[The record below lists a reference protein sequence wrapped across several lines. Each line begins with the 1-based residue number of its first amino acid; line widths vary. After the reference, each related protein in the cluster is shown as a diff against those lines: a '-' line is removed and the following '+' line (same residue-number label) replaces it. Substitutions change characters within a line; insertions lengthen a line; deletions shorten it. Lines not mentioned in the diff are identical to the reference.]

1 MKALIGIIG
10 GENERGTGGSF
21 TSVST
26 GKGSPVRDP
35 VSPQGQVNSPW
46 PHLASLAGARGD
58 WLDFRNHSR
67 SIASLCDTWVG
78 RARNYAASMVVVHGS
93 YVITGGNI
101 YKAIGAYGASYTLNV
116 APSSG
121 VGTSGLTS
129 WTNLGAVT
137 AEDIDGA
144 IYTEGSERFDP
155 NGLINVMWGDL
166 SPRTGYER
174 KIVYLSLAHTDF
186 TVSATRA
193 QYSSAIQSIANYFTR
208 RLVHIF
214 VGFPAYANIAGLDA
228 YCTST
233 LLTGRS
239 DALAALASDAY
250 VKTGA
255 NLRTDLGVIPD
266 NPTLTTDGKM
276 MGLQAGNILLN
287 GQGIYYSAVAINTAL
302 TGVAYNTPAKLGLSA
317 SGTNFIKD
325 GAPYK
330 GYGVFH
336 YSLFLEEIL
345 DVSAGGNYKVDIPA
359 IKAKHIPY
367 IVFNTMPYDAEGVVA
382 QFYNN
387 KDNFFKKLDAV
398 VKFAEDNNVSLIPY
412 VLWGLF
418 KIHKVAYLLYGVQE
432 TPKDLVSETSR
443 SWQIMKEI
451 TTAIVSRYKDSP
463 AILMWCMGDEESYH
477 VGAEYGATWEVDNP
491 AISWLYWG
499 TKPWGGTYAAS
510 DKLSISNWREYGRK
524 IVDLVKSLDNHG
536 RIVFIGSTQ
545 PLPFAVNAITSN
557 IFDSDTYEQRQSYM
571 GTNFNEYRDASFD
584 IHSIAMT
591 PQKPSDLKNYYLNE
605 KTAGGLIADNKA
617 FADEVKKPFGIFS
630 YFACYHN
637 NGTPGAGD
645 DGVST
650 DLASETAIFN
660 EQLASI
666 VANNVQM
673 SGLWVYDGAGAK
685 PAIWMYQNLTDSDRV
700 YQLDAISALN
710 IALGH

>member
-137 AEDIDGA
+137 GEDVDGA

-174 KIVYLSLAHTDF
+174 KIVYLSIAHTDF

-266 NPTLTTDGKM
+266 SPTLTTDGKM

-302 TGVAYNTPAKLGLSA
+302 TGVTYTTPARLGLSA
-317 SGTNFIKD
+317 SGTSFIKN
-325 GAPYK
+325 GATFK
-330 GYGVFH
+330 GYGVNHF
-336 YSLFLEEIL
+336 SLFLEEIQNIG
-345 DVSAGGNYKVDIPA
+345 AGGNYKVDIPA
-359 IKAKHIPY
+359 IKALHIPF
-367 IVFNTMPYDAEGVVA
+367 IQTVASPYQSADYQTYWVNARDA
-382 QFYNN
+382 YL
-387 KDNFFKKLDAV
+387 KTLDAV
-398 VKFAEDNNVSLIPY
+398 VKSAEDNNIGLSLY
-412 VLWGLF
+412 LSYGLF
-418 KIHKVAYLLYGVQE
+418 QIHKAVYTLYTVQE
-432 TPKDLVSETSR
+432 TPKDLALKTSR
-443 SWQIMKEI
+443 SWQFVKEFI
-451 TTAIVSRYKDSP
+451 TTIVNRYKDSK
-463 AILMWCMGDEESYH
+463 AIYMWNLSDEDSYRLGFEF
-477 VGAEYGATWEVDNP
+477 GASWSVD
-491 AISWLYWG
+491 
-499 TKPWGGTYAAS
+499 GTYAAWINWGARPWGGNYVAA
-510 DKLSISNWREYGRK
+510 DKLALSGWREFTK
-524 IVDLVKSLDNHG
+524 NCSELIKSLDQHD
-536 RIVFIGSTQ
+536 RIIMVGASEAV
-545 PLPFAVNAITSN
+545 PFAVNATLNETS
-557 IFDSDTYEQRQSYM
+557 DADTLSQRQSYL
-571 GTNFNEYRDASFD
+571 GTNYNAYRDEYLDVHNINMFPKN
-584 IHSIAMT
+584 T
-591 PQKPSDLKNYYLNE
+591 SDGTSYSGNE
-605 KTAGGLIADNKA
+605 QTGGGLITYNKG
-617 FADEVKKPFGIFS
+617 FADAVNKPFMVGSWGAAYLQSADGI
-630 YFACYHN
+630 
-637 NGTPGAGD
+637 
-645 DGVST
+645 ST
-650 DLASETAIFN
+650 DLTTETNNFN
-660 EQLASI
+660 DILNSL
-666 VANNVQM
+666 VANNVQV
-673 SGLWVYDGAGAK
+673 SSLWVYDGSGAK
-685 PAIWMYQNLTDSDRV
+685 ASSWMEFNQTEPARV
-700 YQLDAISALN
+700 YQINAISALN